1 MFDILQVWV
10 PEKPALIFFVYIL
23 SAMVLRGLA
32 LLFSVL
38 IIGCSLFNYISFSPF
53 VPTKGA
59 KFVPASGSKLACT
72 RNERKLGCTRHNA
85 SLLAVSNMSC
95 CKVFGAN
102 YLAFSQFG
110 YIFYV
115 LSMPIE
121 STKELCA
128 YGRFLNGKRS
138 WFFGGSGNV
147 RYCVVRNLTAYRTT
161 SSLFLQ
167 KSWRSFS

>member
-1 MFDILQVWV
+1 M
-10 PEKPALIFFVYIL
+10 
-23 SAMVLRGLA
+23 GLGIK
-32 LLFSVL
+32 FSVL
-38 IIGCSLFNYISFSPF
+38 IIGNSLINSISFSPF

-59 KFVPASGSKLACT
+59 KFVPASGSKPACT
-72 RNERKLGCTRHNA
+72 RNEWKLGCTRHNA
-85 SLLAVSNMSC
+85 RLLAVSNMSC
-95 CKVFGAN
+95 CKVFGAD

-138 WFFGGSGNV
+138 
-147 RYCVVRNLTAYRTT
+147 
-161 SSLFLQ
+161 
-167 KSWRSFS
+167 

>member
-1 MFDILQVWV
+1 MQATTLFG
-10 PEKPALIFFVYIL
+10 AYSSLIFSFFGSPAKVG
-23 SAMVLRGLA
+23 VLTLKS
-32 LLFSVL
+32 SVL

-59 KFVPASGSKLACT
+59 KFVPARGSKLACT

-85 SLLAVSNMSC
+85 RLLAVGNMSC
-95 CKVFGAN
+95 CKVFGAD

-138 WFFGGSGNV
+138 
-147 RYCVVRNLTAYRTT
+147 
-161 SSLFLQ
+161 
-167 KSWRSFS
+167 

>member
-1 MFDILQVWV
+1 MFFGDILSIENVC
-10 PEKPALIFFVYIL
+10 LDI
-23 SAMVLRGLA
+23 RGN
-32 LLFSVL
+32 LLTLNSSVL
-38 IIGCSLFNYISFSPF
+38 IIGYSLNLVIFFMYFLCRQKSTIKRAQCKFTYELPSESALFK
-53 VPTKGA
+53 VP

-72 RNERKLGCTRHNA
+72 RNERKLDCARHNA

-95 CKVFGAN
+95 CKVFGAD
-102 YLAFSQFG
+102 YRAFSQLN

-138 WFFGGSGNV
+138 
-147 RYCVVRNLTAYRTT
+147 
-161 SSLFLQ
+161 
-167 KSWRSFS
+167 